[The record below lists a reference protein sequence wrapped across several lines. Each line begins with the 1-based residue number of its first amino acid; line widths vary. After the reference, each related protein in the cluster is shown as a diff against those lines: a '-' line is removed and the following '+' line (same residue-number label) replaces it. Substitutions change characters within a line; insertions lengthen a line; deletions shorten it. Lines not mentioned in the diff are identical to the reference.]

1 MSERAQRRLA
11 AIVAA
16 DVAGYSRL
24 IGVDE
29 EGTLRTLRAHRS
41 ELIDPLIAE
50 HGGRVANTAGDS
62 LLLEFPSVVDAVRA
76 SVAVQE
82 GIAQRNREI
91 AEDRRILFRI
101 GINVGDVVAEGEDLL
116 GDGVNVAAR
125 IEGLADA
132 GGICLSRS
140 ARDQVRDRLDLEL
153 EDLGEVE
160 VKNVARP
167 VRVFRVK
174 SDGAPGADA
183 STDASAADG
192 PPVPNLPSIAVLP
205 FTNMSDDP
213 EQEFFADGISEDIIT
228 ELARYP
234 DLIVIARNSSFTF
247 KGQAVKIQEVSREL
261 GARYVLEGSVRKGGQ
276 RVRITAQLI
285 DGTTGDHV
293 WAERYD
299 RSLTDVFEVQD
310 EITQTVVASVPE
322 RIASAELDRVK
333 RKPPGDMSAYEY
345 VLRGKRHHHK
355 STPEDNAE
363 ALRML
368 DAAIELDP
376 EYASAYA
383 WKACTLGQAVALGC
397 GGDPQELLA
406 RDLEAVQKGLSLD
419 ENDIEC
425 HRILCEFGMA
435 RSQWEDARRHHD
447 KAFEMNPNDPRLIAQ
462 RGELLTKLGQAEE
475 GVGWVQKAM
484 QLDPLG
490 ADARAHLLGRA
501 MFGAGQYA
509 DAVAAFQRIGSPRP
523 DHYADMAACY
533 ARLGQAEDARACT
546 AKVSEMQPDF
556 SAGNYVERRA
566 LFDDRDR
573 DYLRDALRE
582 AGLPE

>member
-24 IGVDE
+24 VGQDE
-29 EGTLRTLRAHRS
+29 EGTLRALRSHRRD
-41 ELIDPLIAE
+41 LIDPLIAE
-50 HGGRVANTAGDS
+50 HGGRIANTAGDS
-62 LLLEFPSVVDAVRA
+62 ILMEFPSAVNAVRCA
-76 SVAVQE
+76 VAVQQALPERNE
-82 GIAQRNREI
+82 GIDPDSQI
-91 AEDRRILFRI
+91 QFRI
-101 GINVGDVVAEGEDLL
+101 GINVGDVIAEGEDLL
-116 GDGVNVAAR
+116 GDGVNIAAR

-174 SDGAPGADA
+174 FDGAPRADV
-183 STDASAADG
+183 STDASAADAS
-192 PPVPNLPSIAVLP
+192 PVPNLPSIAVLP
-205 FTNMSDDP
+205 FTNMSNDP

-234 DLIVIARNSSFTF
+234 DLIVIARNSSFTY
-247 KGQAVKIQEVSREL
+247 KGQAVKIQDVSREL

-276 RVRITAQLI
+276 RVRVTAQLT

-299 RSLTDVFEVQD
+299 RSLADIFEVQD

-355 STPEDNAE
+355 ATPEDNAE

-383 WKACTLGQAVALGC
+383 WKACALGQAVALGC

-425 HRILCEFGMA
+425 HRILCEFGMM

-447 KAFEMNPNDPRLIAQ
+447 KAFEMNPNDPRIIAQ

-484 QLDPLG
+484 QLDPLA
-490 ADARAHLLGRA
+490 ADSRAHLLGRA

-509 DAVAAFQRIGSPRP
+509 DAIAAFKRIGSPRP

-533 ARLGQAEDARACT
+533 ARLGRTEDARACT
-546 AKVSEMQPDF
+546 AKVLEMRPDF
-556 SAGNYVERRA
+556 SAGSYVKRRA
-566 LFDDRDR
+566 LFEASDRDH
-573 DYLRDALRE
+573 LRDALIE